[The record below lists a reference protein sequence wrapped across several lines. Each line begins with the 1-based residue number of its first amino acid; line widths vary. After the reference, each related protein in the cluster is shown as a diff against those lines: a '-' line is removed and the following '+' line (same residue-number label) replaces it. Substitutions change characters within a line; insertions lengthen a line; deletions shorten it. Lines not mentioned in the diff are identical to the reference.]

1 MQKEKVEKVEKEKVE
16 KVEEVEKV
24 ENIDEIMNINKRK
37 RQTKEEFNEEEKYYE
52 NLQKNDYAKD
62 FREKIQRI
70 EKNKGNNT
78 FLSDYEKHRIKN
90 LSLTKK
96 IETLDDSIQTK
107 IYFTTMRNYWK
118 KTSLETIYRP
128 FWYSYKE
135 NLDKEFG
142 KVYFEN
148 IHFLHL
154 DFNTLPEN
162 KKWIMGCQC
171 SFCKD
176 YVKDNNEIPLY
187 ITEKEF
193 ITENL
198 KLREYNSLEINYW
211 NTYTNNYFKIY
222 DHLYGL
228 FNEEGYIDLTEYDTE

>member
-1 MQKEKVEKVEKEKVE
+1 MQKAI
-16 KVEEVEKV
+16 VEEVEKV
-24 ENIDEIMNINKRK
+24 EEIININKRK
-37 RQTKEEFNEEEKYYE
+37 RQIKEEFNEEEQYYE

-78 FLSDYEKHRIKN
+78 FLSDYEKNRIKN

-96 IETLDDSIQTK
+96 IELLDDSIQTK
-107 IYFTTMRNYWK
+107 IYFITMRNYWR

-154 DFNTLPEN
+154 EFNTLPEN

-211 NTYTNNYFKIY
+211 NTYTVNYFKIY

-228 FNEEGYIDLTEYDTE
+228 FDEEGYIDLTNYDTE

>member
-1 MQKEKVEKVEKEKVE
+1 MQKAIVDE
-16 KVEEVEKV
+16 V
-24 ENIDEIMNINKRK
+24 ENIDEIININKRK
-37 RQTKEEFNEEEKYYE
+37 RQIKEEFNEEEQYYE

-78 FLSDYEKHRIKN
+78 FLSDYEKNKIKN

-107 IYFTTMRNYWK
+107 IYFTTMRNYWR
-118 KTSLETIYRP
+118 KTTLETIHRP

-198 KLREYNSLEINYW
+198 KLREYHSLEINYW

>member
-1 MQKEKVEKVEKEKVE
+1 MEKGN
-16 KVEEVEKV
+16 VEE
-24 ENIDEIMNINKRK
+24 IIKRK
-37 RQTKEEFNEEEKYYE
+37 LKIKIKEQNEEEKEKYYE
-52 NLQKNDYAKD
+52 NLQTNDYAKD
-62 FREKIQRI
+62 FREKIRQI
-70 EKNKGNNT
+70 EGNKKTNT
-78 FLSDYEKHRIKN
+78 FLSDYEKNRIKN
-90 LSLTKK
+90 LSLTKN
-96 IETLDDSIQTK
+96 IEKLGDSIQTK
-107 IYFTTMRNYWK
+107 IYFRAMRNYWK

-135 NLDKEFG
+135 HMDKEFG

-154 DFNTLPEN
+154 EFNTLPEN

-171 SFCKD
+171 SYCKV
-176 YVKDNNEIPLY
+176 YVNDNNSPLY

-198 KLREYNSLEINYW
+198 KLREYHSLEINYW
-211 NTYTNNYFKIY
+211 NKHTINYFKIY

-228 FNEEGYIDLTEYDTE
+228 FDDEGYIDLTNYDTE

>member
-1 MQKEKVEKVEKEKVE
+1 MQKAIVEEVENIENIE
-16 KVEEVEKV
+16 KVEE
-24 ENIDEIMNINKRK
+24 IININKRK
-37 RQTKEEFNEEEKYYE
+37 RQIKEEFNEEEQYYE

-78 FLSDYEKHRIKN
+78 FLSDYEKNRIKN

-96 IETLDDSIQTK
+96 IELLDDSIQTK
-107 IYFTTMRNYWK
+107 IYFITMRNYWR

-135 NLDKEFG
+135 HMDKEFG

-154 DFNTLPEN
+154 EFNTLPEN

-211 NTYTNNYFKIY
+211 NTYTINDFRIY

>member
-1 MQKEKVEKVEKEKVE
+1 MQKAI
-16 KVEEVEKV
+16 VEEV
-24 ENIDEIMNINKRK
+24 ENIDEIININKRK
-37 RQTKEEFNEEEKYYE
+37 RQIKEEFNEEEQYYE

-78 FLSDYEKHRIKN
+78 FLSDYEKNNIKN
-90 LSLTKK
+90 LRLTKK

-107 IYFTTMRNYWK
+107 IYFTTMRNYWR

-198 KLREYNSLEINYW
+198 KLREYHSLEINYW
-211 NTYTNNYFKIY
+211 NTYTINDFRIY
-222 DHLYGL
+222 DYLYGL
-228 FNEEGYIDLTEYDTE
+228 FDEEGYIDLTEYDTE

>member
-1 MQKEKVEKVEKEKVE
+1 MQKAI
-16 KVEEVEKV
+16 VEEVEKV
-24 ENIDEIMNINKRK
+24 EEIININKRK
-37 RQTKEEFNEEEKYYE
+37 RQIKEEFNEEEQYYE

-78 FLSDYEKHRIKN
+78 FLSDYEKNRIKN

-96 IETLDDSIQTK
+96 IELLDDSIQTK
-107 IYFTTMRNYWK
+107 IYFITMRNYWR

-211 NTYTNNYFKIY
+211 NTYTINDFRIY

>member
-1 MQKEKVEKVEKEKVE
+1 MQKAI
-16 KVEEVEKV
+16 VEEVEKV
-24 ENIDEIMNINKRK
+24 EEIININKRK
-37 RQTKEEFNEEEKYYE
+37 RQIKEEFNEEEQYYE

-78 FLSDYEKHRIKN
+78 FLSDYEKNRIKN

-96 IETLDDSIQTK
+96 IELLDDSIQTK
-107 IYFTTMRNYWK
+107 IYFITMRNYWR

-154 DFNTLPEN
+154 EFNTLPEN

-211 NTYTNNYFKIY
+211 NTYTINDFRIY

>member
-1 MQKEKVEKVEKEKVE
+1 MEKGN
-16 KVEEVEKV
+16 VEE
-24 ENIDEIMNINKRK
+24 IIKRK
-37 RQTKEEFNEEEKYYE
+37 SKIKIKEQNKEEKEKYYE
-52 NLQKNDYAKD
+52 NLQNNDYAKD
-62 FREKIQRI
+62 FREKIQQI
-70 EKNKGNNT
+70 EKNKGTNT
-78 FLSDYEKHRIKN
+78 FLSDYEKNRIKN
-90 LSLTKK
+90 LSLTKN
-96 IETLDDSIQTK
+96 IEKLGDSIQTK
-107 IYFTTMRNYWK
+107 IYFRTMRNYWK

-154 DFNTLPEN
+154 EFNTLPEN

-171 SFCKD
+171 SFCKG
-176 YVKDNNEIPLY
+176 YVKNNDLPLY

-198 KLREYNSLEINYW
+198 MLREYHSLEINYW
-211 NTYTNNYFKIY
+211 NKHTINYFKIY

-228 FNEEGYIDLTEYDTE
+228 FDDEGYIDLTNYDIE

>member
-1 MQKEKVEKVEKEKVE
+1 MEKGN
-16 KVEEVEKV
+16 VEE
-24 ENIDEIMNINKRK
+24 IIKRK
-37 RQTKEEFNEEEKYYE
+37 LKIKLKGQNEEEKEKYYE
-52 NLQKNDYAKD
+52 NLQNNDYAKD
-62 FREKIQRI
+62 FREKIRQI
-70 EKNKGNNT
+70 EGNKKTNT
-78 FLSDYEKHRIKN
+78 FLADYEKNRIKN
-90 LSLTKK
+90 LSLTKN
-96 IETLDDSIQTK
+96 IEKLGDSIQTK
-107 IYFTTMRNYWK
+107 IYFRAMRNYWK

-135 NLDKEFG
+135 HMDKEFG

-154 DFNTLPEN
+154 EFNTLPEN

-171 SFCKD
+171 SYCKG
-176 YVKDNNEIPLY
+176 YVKDNNNSPLY

-198 KLREYNSLEINYW
+198 KLREYHSLEINYW
-211 NTYTNNYFKIY
+211 NKHTINYFKIY

-228 FNEEGYIDLTEYDTE
+228 FDDEGYIDLTNYDID

>member
-1 MQKEKVEKVEKEKVE
+1 MQKAIVDE
-16 KVEEVEKV
+16 V
-24 ENIDEIMNINKRK
+24 ENIDEIININKRK
-37 RQTKEEFNEEEKYYE
+37 RQIKEEFNEEEQYYE

-78 FLSDYEKHRIKN
+78 FLSDYEKNNIKN

-107 IYFTTMRNYWK
+107 IYFITMRNYWR

-211 NTYTNNYFKIY
+211 NTYTINDFRIY